1 MSARRWSVAL
11 GAALVALLALVPLA
25 GWHIPWIL
33 PSTVNVLNATGTLEV
48 LALCFIFGGVALGYD
63 VLFGYTGLLSLGPVT
78 FFGAGVYVFDIAL
91 THWGW
96 SLAAALAAT
105 LVVVLVLSLVL
116 GAIALRVGGIAF
128 AMVTLAFAQAFY
140 YLVEDNPHNLTG
152 GDTGLALASSRLP
165 GFLSGAVSNT
175 RSLYWLALVY
185 LVLVGVVVR
194 VVLSS
199 ATGRVLVAVRENEQ
213 RVEVLGL
220 RPFGF
225 KLVAFTL
232 SSLVAAGGGVVYIL
246 LIGTAV
252 PSAVASTTLTLSILV
267 MVVLGGPGSAWGPV
281 AGAFVYVYLQQL
293 LLKVAAEPSFASL
306 PAVARVPL
314 SQPQFLLGALFV
326 LFVLFVPGG
335 FAGAVARA
343 RARRTSRRPAAPVA
357 RGDS

>member
-1 MSARRWSVAL
+1 V
-11 GAALVALLALVPLA
+11 VVFD
-25 GWHIPWIL
+25 
-33 PSTVNVLNATGTLEV
+33 TATGTTSSV
-48 LALCFIFGGVALGYD
+48 GTLAVPTHDAGGAVGRRSAFLFGGGQATSVATVQSFPTARVRANVVATPAVAQVVGKLPMSWPEWQTIAAIASD
-63 VLFGYTGLLSLGPVT
+63 VV
-78 FFGAGVYVFDIAL
+78 
-91 THWGW
+91 
-96 SLAAALAAT
+96 LAAT